1 MSKLQSSSTRQC
13 QTIWEFTRPAF
24 SNLESLCTFRSS
36 LIHISSKYS
45 RKRCSPLFLT
55 GSNSNKLLT
64 ITVLLLAGD
73 IETNPGPEVVQNT
86 FPCGL
91 CEVDANWSEGGI
103 ACESCDV
110 WYHRSCADLNMSSF
124 NRLASS
130 SRIWICAKCHSSN
143 FSHYPFH
150 YSLLYLNVSNS
161 FDPISAL
168 DSDYPIFSPDPSS
181 PAFQPKVYS
190 TPTSTFPGSQ
200 ALNTFSTP
208 SFGPPT
214 FSSIVTPDLDPS
226 SIATPTE
233 NSSDGST
240 VPYSESTVP
249 RKDNNWRT
257 LVINANSI
265 ANKKA
270 ELAAIAEYCD
280 PDLMLV
286 SETKL
291 GPDILNG
298 EFVPEGYMGR
308 FRKDR
313 KRGAGGVM
321 IITKE
326 CYKIVDADIT
336 VQNENESVWA
346 IITLKDLSKLVIGS
360 FYRPPDKGIQP
371 LVDLEMELAQISE
384 KFKNN
389 PKTTLILC
397 GDFNAGGINWDL
409 CTVDHDTSNR
419 TLKEK
424 LLSILSE
431 AGLKQMQREPTRGQN
446 LLDLFCCNKPS
457 LVKSI
462 TSIPGISDHNIVLAD
477 CKLKPSIITKPQ
489 RKIYQWSKADW
500 RSLRKQTVANFL
512 ASATTRSVNENYI
525 KFRTYLEEVM
535 ENKIPSKLSS
545 KRFKLPW
552 FNRELKRHCRKK
564 ARKYKKAKRSGREDH
579 WEQYKEFRKVVQAKL
594 TEGRWDYINRF
605 LQIGLETGNK
615 KPFWKYLRVQK
626 QEDFGI
632 SALKSNGKKFTDRKS
647 ISEILNTQFKSV
659 FTKKTSSKIPELPGV
674 TFPSIKDL
682 KITEFGVFKLLDKI
696 DVSKA
701 SGPDCIPGRILQNLA
716 RELAPVL
723 HFIFEQ
729 SLNTG
734 DLPAEWTLANVAPIF
749 KKGSKLQAV
758 NYRPVSLTCISC
770 KLFEHIVCK
779 HILGHLEDHE
789 ILTDLQHG
797 FRSGRSC
804 ETQLIT
810 TFHDIASAYNKKGS
824 QIDIAVLDFS
834 KAFDTVPHDGLLS
847 KLKHY
852 GIDDKIWLWISN
864 FLKQRVVVDGI
875 QTDLVTVDSGVPQG
889 TVLGPI
895 LFLLHINDLPSV
907 ISSKVRLFADDCLV
921 YREIKNRQDQIA
933 LQKDLNLLENW
944 GSKWG
949 MRFNAAKCNIMRMS
963 RKQTPISPQYELS
976 GQVLEEVKDAKYL
989 GVTVSDD
996 LEWTKHIN
1004 AITTKANSK
1013 LSFLRRNL
1021 KGCPEKLRETAYFA
1035 LVRSFQSTAPLSG
1048 TPTKSTTP
1056 ISWRWCSVGLLVS

>member
-1 MSKLQSSSTRQC
+1 MVSTSC
-13 QTIWEFTRPAF
+13 LPTDIA
-24 SNLESLCTFRSS
+24 
-36 LIHISSKYS
+36 IS
-45 RKRCSPLFLT
+45 PT
-55 GSNSNKLLT
+55 
-64 ITVLLLAGD
+64 
-73 IETNPGPEVVQNT
+73 P
-86 FPCGL
+86 
-91 CEVDANWSEGGI
+91 
-103 ACESCDV
+103 
-110 WYHRSCADLNMSSF
+110 DL
-124 NRLASS
+124 
-130 SRIWICAKCHSSN
+130 
-143 FSHYPFH
+143 
-150 YSLLYLNVSNS
+150 
-161 FDPISAL
+161 
-168 DSDYPIFSPDPSS
+168 DPSS
-181 PAFQPKVYS
+181 IA
-190 TPTSTFPGSQ
+190 T
-200 ALNTFSTP
+200 
-208 SFGPPT
+208 
-214 FSSIVTPDLDPS
+214 TPDLDPS

-233 NSSDGST
+233 SSSDGST

-280 PDLMLV
+280 PDLMLI

-389 PKTTLILC
+389 PKTTLILG

-500 RSLRKQTVANFL
+500 HSLREQTVVFAEDFL

-552 FNRELKRHCRKK
+552 FNRELKRLCRKK

-579 WEQYKEFRKVVQAKL
+579 WEQYKEFQKVVQAKL

-632 SALKSNGKKFTDRKS
+632 SALKSNGKMFTDRKS

-864 FLKQRVVVDGI
+864 FLKQRKQRVVVDGI
-875 QTDLVTVDSGVPQG
+875 QSDLVTVDSGVPQG

-963 RKQTPISPQYELS
+963 RKQTPISTQYELS

-1035 LVRSFQSTAPLSG
+1035 LVRSFLEYSATVWHPHQKYNSDKLEMVQRRAARFVKGRYGMYESVTQMLEELTWVPLSKRRENARLILFYKIINNLAMVPHSCLEKADG
-1048 TPTKSTTP
+1048 RTRKNHNLKFRHIGYNVDPYGQSFFPKCISAWNGLAQEIAEANTLDLFKSK
-1056 ISWRWCSVGLLVS
+1056 LAH

>member
-1 MSKLQSSSTRQC
+1 M
-13 QTIWEFTRPAF
+13 
-24 SNLESLCTFRSS
+24 
-36 LIHISSKYS
+36 
-45 RKRCSPLFLT
+45 
-55 GSNSNKLLT
+55 
-64 ITVLLLAGD
+64 
-73 IETNPGPEVVQNT
+73 VQNT

-150 YSLLYLNVSNS
+150 YFLLYLTVSNS

-190 TPTSTFPGSQ
+190 TPTSTFPGFQ
-200 ALNTFSTP
+200 ALNTFPTP

-280 PDLMLV
+280 PDLMLI

-346 IITLKDLSKLVIGS
+346 IITLKDLSELVIGS

-384 KFKNN
+384 KFKSN
-389 PKTTLILC
+389 PKTTLILG

-500 RSLRKQTVANFL
+500 HALREQTVDFAEEFL

-525 KFRTYLEEVM
+525 KFRTYLEVVM

-552 FNRELKRHCRKK
+552 FNRELKRLCRKK

-579 WEQYKEFRKVVQAKL
+579 WERYKEFQKVVQAKL

-632 SALKSNGKKFTDRKS
+632 SALKSNGKMFTDRKS
-647 ISEILNTQFKSV
+647 ISEILNTQLSV

-864 FLKQRVVVDGI
+864 FLKRRKQRVVVDGI
-875 QTDLVTVDSGVPQG
+875 QSDLVTVDSGVPQG

-907 ISSKVRLFADDCLV
+907 ISKVRLFADDCLV

-963 RKQTPISPQYELS
+963 RKQTPISTQYELS

-1021 KGCPEKLRETAYFA
+1021 KGSGLAGGIYRRYLPPVFTGKYRRGQYSQKWRLPAFTGIYKYFINFSSNYI
-1035 LVRSFQSTAPLSG
+1035 VDSPSY
-1048 TPTKSTTP
+1048 
-1056 ISWRWCSVGLLVS
+1056 LLYYA